1 MDFGF
6 TEEQNILLNA
16 AKSFFEKEAK
26 NAAREA
32 EKTEEGYSPQ
42 LWQKM
47 SELGWFGIV
56 FPEEY
61 DGFGG
66 SFVDLAL
73 LIEGMGKAL
82 LPGPYIPTIISGLS
96 ILEYGEKWQKE
107 ELLPMIVE
115 GKRILSHALLQPNP
129 AMGAIPMAERLSMRD
144 GNFIINGTRV
154 FVPFGHVADWF
165 VYGADTPEGKTIFLV
180 DAKSEGVRCKP
191 LDSTG
196 NDKPCELV
204 FDGVSV
210 PEKNILGGLGKGT
223 EIINKI
229 NAWGALA
236 ESAYITGM
244 LEEVLRMSVEYAKE
258 REQFERKIGS
268 FQGIQHQC
276 SDMATDVDQ
285 VKFLTYEAAWRLSEN
300 LSADKEIS
308 MAKSWASDA
317 SRRVCL
323 LGVKIHGGT
332 GVSEE
337 HDMQLYF
344 RRAKAA
350 EVAFGDGDVHREIIA
365 KELGL

>member
-32 EKTEEGYSPQ
+32 EKTVEGYSPQ

-66 SFVDLAL
+66 SFMDLAL
-73 LIEGMGKAL
+73 LVEGMGKAL
-82 LPGPYIPTIISGLS
+82 LPGPYIPAVISGLA
-96 ILEYGEKWQKE
+96 ILTYGEKWQKE
-107 ELLPMIVE
+107 ELLPMIAA
-115 GKRILSHALLQPNP
+115 GGLIISTALLQPDS
-129 AMGAIPMAERLSMRD
+129 AMGAIPMEERVIKHSGNYILS
-144 GNFIINGTRV
+144 GTRV
-154 FVPFGHVADWF
+154 FVPFGHVADRF
-165 VYGADTPEGKTIFLV
+165 LYYAEIPEGKTVFLV
-180 DAKSEGVRCKP
+180 DANSPGVKCTP
-191 LDSTG
+191 LDSIG
-196 NDKPCELV
+196 NDKPCELIL
-204 FDGVSV
+204 DGVSV
-210 PEKNILGGLGKGT
+210 PEKNVLGGLGKGA
-223 EIINKI
+223 EIEMRI

-236 ESAYITGM
+236 NSAYISGM
-244 LEEVLRMSVEYAKE
+244 LGEVLRMSVEYAKE

-268 FQGIQHQC
+268 FQAIQHQC

-285 VKFLTYEAAWRLSEN
+285 VRFLTYEAAWRLSEN
-300 LSADKEIS
+300 LSADKAIS
-308 MAKSWASDA
+308 MAKAWASDA

-323 LGVKIHGGT
+323 MGVKIHGGT

-350 EVAFGDGDVHREIIA
+350 EVAFGDGDCHREIIA